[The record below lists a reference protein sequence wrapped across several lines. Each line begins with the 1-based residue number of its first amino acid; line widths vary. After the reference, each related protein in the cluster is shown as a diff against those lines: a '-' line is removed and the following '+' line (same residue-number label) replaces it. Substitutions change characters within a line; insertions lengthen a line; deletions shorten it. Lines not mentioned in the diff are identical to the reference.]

1 MGGKKVSIVM
11 CTYNG
16 EKFLKE
22 QLESIVNQTYPIYE
36 LIIQDDC
43 STDGTYDILQDYSE
57 RYPYIHVF
65 QNRENMGVNRNFF
78 NALRKTSGDYI
89 AISDQDDIW
98 ELDKIEN
105 QVNSIGDNLL
115 SFGFSRP
122 FATGKN
128 IRFHF
133 DSRIPNYTL
142 ERFIYVGGVPGHTI
156 LIKKEFME
164 ILDKVNVETY
174 DITYDRLLSMLAASY
189 GKICFCDKVLVNHR
203 RHINAATYTLPNN
216 YQKSIGNIV
225 SSVFRTFS
233 LYKELRPQMKE
244 RFGVV
249 YRFLKELP
257 GDASCTKDAIEL
269 AYYHTQSSLLS
280 YIRLTFLCV
289 KLRHKIF
296 YANANNSL
304 FVFLRAIY
312 FPISCSDYFRYLSK
326 GYKK

>member
-1 MGGKKVSIVM
+1 MKEKKV
-11 CTYNG
+11 
-16 EKFLKE
+16 
-22 QLESIVNQTYPIYE
+22 SIVNQTYPIYE

-43 STDGTYDILQDYSE
+43 STDGTYDILQDYSG

-89 AISDQDDIW
+89 AISDQDDVW

-105 QVNSIGDNLL
+105 QVNSIDDNLL

-122 FATGKN
+122 FATEKN
-128 IRFHF
+128 VLLHF
-133 DSRIPNYTL
+133 DSRIPNYAL

-156 LIKKEFME
+156 LVKKEFME
-164 ILDKVNVETY
+164 ILDKVNVENYDITY

-203 RHINAATYTLPNN
+203 RHINAVTYTPPNN

-233 LYKELRPQMKE
+233 LYKELRPQMKK
-244 RFGVV
+244 RFREIH
-249 YRFLKELP
+249 RFLKELP
-257 GDASCTKDAIEL
+257 DDAFCAKDAIKL
-269 AYYHTQSSLLS
+269 TYYHT
-280 YIRLTFLCV
+280 
-289 KLRHKIF
+289 
-296 YANANNSL
+296 
-304 FVFLRAIY
+304 
-312 FPISCSDYFRYLSK
+312 
-326 GYKK
+326 